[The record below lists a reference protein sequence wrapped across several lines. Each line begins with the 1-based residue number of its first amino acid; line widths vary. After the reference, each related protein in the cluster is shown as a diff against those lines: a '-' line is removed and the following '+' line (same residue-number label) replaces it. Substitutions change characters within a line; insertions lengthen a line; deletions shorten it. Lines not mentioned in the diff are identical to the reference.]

1 MSDSFQSLAFPDVK
15 QADAEDLASRL
26 LESLVS
32 RGILEPDPNPECALD
47 EEGYSP
53 GKDIGSA
60 LSDQRAGGQLLTLKT
75 NGVVISAEPT
85 VFSGDEPP
93 ETTTCPKCNHSFD
106 GGEDFGGEGFG
117 GEGSDGGEDFVEL
130 IGEWFEGEET
140 TLDCPDCG
148 EASPLEQVETTPPWA
163 LAHVGVKFWNWPVLS
178 EQFVGSL
185 VALVGSRAVLVTG
198 KI

>member
-106 GGEDFGGEGFG
+106 GGEDF
-117 GEGSDGGEDFVEL
+117 VEL